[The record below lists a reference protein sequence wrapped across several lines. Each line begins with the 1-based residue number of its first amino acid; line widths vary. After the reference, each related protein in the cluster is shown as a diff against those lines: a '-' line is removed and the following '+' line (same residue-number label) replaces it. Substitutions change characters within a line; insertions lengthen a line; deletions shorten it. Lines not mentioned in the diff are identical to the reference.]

1 MSNEKSVE
9 PAAGGKKKWIVI
21 GIIAVVLICAL
32 GGGAFYWFSSGSSSS
47 EQQDPQ
53 NAKSGKDEQALYIA
67 YSVPFIFNVQGEKQ
81 QRMAQVSVRL
91 MVRGEENEK
100 LAKDH
105 LVLIEHTISSELA
118 LGTVEQ
124 LRSAN
129 GQAELRAHVLER
141 VQSELM
147 RMVEQPVVEKVLF
160 TDFVMQ

>member
-1 MSNEKSVE
+1 MSNEKSVD

-21 GIIAVVLICAL
+21 GIIALVLICML

-53 NAKSGKDEQALYIA
+53 TAKPDKNELALYIA
-67 YSVPFIFNVQGEKQ
+67 YPVPFIFNVPGEKQ

-100 LAKDH
+100 LAKAH
-105 LVLIEHTISSELA
+105 LVLIEHAISSELA
-118 LGTVEQ
+118 LGTVEL

-129 GQAELRAHVLER
+129 GQAELRARVLER
-141 VQSELM
+141 VQSELI